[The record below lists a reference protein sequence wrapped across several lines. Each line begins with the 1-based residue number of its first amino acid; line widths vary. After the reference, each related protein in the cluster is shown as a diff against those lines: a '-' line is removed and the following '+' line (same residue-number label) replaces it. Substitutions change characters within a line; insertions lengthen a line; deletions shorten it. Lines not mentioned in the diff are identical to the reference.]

1 METYRSVDAEIE
13 RKLAG
18 RSGLISGHKKE
29 ILRPAR
35 AGRVTIYGGMKS
47 DGTFWQPVSSVH
59 GETYTDYS
67 HGLRLV
73 YDPEE

>member
-1 METYRSVDAEIE
+1 V
-13 RKLAG
+13 KG
-18 RSGLISGHKKE
+18 K
-29 ILRPAR
+29 
-35 AGRVTIYGGMKS
+35 VTIYGGMRA

-73 YDPEE
+73 YDPDG